1 MPYIYGS
8 KSVIKIG
15 IKNMKL
21 VSINNLKAQINAKI
35 KLIGQS
41 NIFMSGTFVRK
52 ANNGSTAH
60 TVTSKVK
67 GKTKSIYISVD
78 LAEEVEQWTKEYKKV
93 KKLMKEI
100 DALAEKIIKT
110 HAAQKKQEGNQK
122 KQNLE

>member
-1 MPYIYGS
+1 
-8 KSVIKIG
+8 
-15 IKNMKL
+15 MKL

-41 NIFMSGTFVRK
+41 DIFMSGSFVRK
-52 ANNGSTAH
+52 ANNGSIAH

-67 GKTKSIYISVD
+67 GKTKSIYIPVD

-100 DALAEKIIKT
+100 DVLAEKIIKE
-110 HAAQKKQEGNQK
+110 HAAKKKRVENQK
-122 KQNLE
+122 KRNQE